1 MVPSLPNAL
10 LAHEVRDDTVKCRA
24 LEVQRLSGLTHAL
37 LASAKA
43 AKVLCSLWG
52 HICAKFHDDSAC
64 SRTTNSHVEVDLW
77 VRHDV

>member
-1 MVPSLPNAL
+1 MPTAL
-10 LAHEVRDDTVKCRA
+10 LAHEVWNDAVKCRA

-52 HICAKFHDDSAC
+52 NIGAKFHDDSAC
-64 SRTTNSHVEVDLW
+64 SRTTDSHVEVDLW
-77 VRHDV
+77 VCHDV

>member
-1 MVPSLPNAL
+1 MVSHGFTWFHMVSHGFPSMPNAL
-10 LAHEVRDDTVKCRA
+10 LAHEVWDDTVKCRA

-52 HICAKFHDDSAC
+52 HI
-64 SRTTNSHVEVDLW
+64 
-77 VRHDV
+77 